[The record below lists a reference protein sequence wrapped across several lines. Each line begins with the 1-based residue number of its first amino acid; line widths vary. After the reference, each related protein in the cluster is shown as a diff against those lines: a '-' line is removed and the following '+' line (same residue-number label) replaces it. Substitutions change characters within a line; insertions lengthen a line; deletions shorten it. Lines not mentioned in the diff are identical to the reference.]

1 MKSLKKFISEH
12 EIEFIKEP
20 ELDGVY
26 KDSNDN
32 KWTVKKI
39 FNFTSEESK
48 GFREFLDEYDDEG
61 GLYDGYNDGLIENG
75 DILIGCVDDDNHKI
89 AFKWDKEKGE
99 IIS

>member
-1 MKSLKKFISEH
+1 MKSLKSFISEH
-12 EIEFIKEP
+12 EIESIKEP
-20 ELDGVY
+20 ELGGIY

-48 GFREFLDEYDDEG
+48 GFDEFLDEYDTDG
-61 GLYDGYNDGLIENG
+61 GLYDGLKDGLIESG
-75 DILIGCVDDDNHKI
+75 DILIGCTNEDDEKI